1 MYSAQE
7 LGRIIRLYR
16 AIKGY
21 SQKEFA
27 DECGINERTL
37 MNIEYASR
45 NPHLGTLLCIA
56 NTIGI
61 SAATLIGDVE
71 TKVNPANAKV
81 YEKCAEIVIGGY
93 DK

>member
-1 MYSAQE
+1 MYSVQE
-7 LGRIIRLYR
+7 LGKIIRLYR
-16 AIKGY
+16 KAQGY
-21 SQKEFA
+21 TQKEFA
-27 DECGINERTL
+27 DECGINVCTL
-37 MNIEYASR
+37 INIEYYRR